1 MLRFKQHFFYA
12 FLSYHHLLCLWEDN
26 LNQNTLSFFVDL
38 TTWEE
43 TVDNMFLLFIQYE
56 KMHLGLVFKIMHYD
70 IARKAF

>member
-1 MLRFKQHFFYA
+1 MLFYHIIIYYA
-12 FLSYHHLLCLWEDN
+12 YGKIILIKTHWV
-26 LNQNTLSFFVDL
+26 FFVDL